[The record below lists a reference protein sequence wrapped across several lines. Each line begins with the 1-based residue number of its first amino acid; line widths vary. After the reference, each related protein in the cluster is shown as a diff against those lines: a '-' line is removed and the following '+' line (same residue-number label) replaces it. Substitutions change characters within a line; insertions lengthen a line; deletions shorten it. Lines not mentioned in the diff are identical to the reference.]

1 MSLMTRFYRATRTT
15 GVTGVVAAAVM
26 LAPMGA
32 MHTNAARSNAPV
44 TITMWGWSPHTEDLT
59 KLFEKYHPDIKVNF
73 VNTGGGT
80 GKEYTKL
87 EVALKA
93 GKGLPDAVMLEH
105 YVLPQ
110 FAASGSLLDLSQYG
124 AKSIA
129 KDFVPAVWSQMIQG
143 SKIYGTPLDYAPMA
157 FAYRKDIFDKYH
169 LSVPTTWAEYA
180 QTAAAL
186 HKADPKMVLGNSPLD
201 EGNFLGMLWQAK
213 DQVFH
218 VNGTTV
224 SINLADATAQRVLAF
239 WANLVQQHLV
249 TTFPAF
255 TPSWN
260 SSFSGTVASWI
271 TPSWGL
277 VFQQPAAASSSGK
290 WRLAPLPTWTKG
302 VPSSAMWGGSAYS
315 VMAKSAHPKE
325 AAEYVIWMNDDT
337 RAAALQQE
345 LTHAFPVL
353 KSFSIPKYLGAPS
366 PFFGGQAINELY
378 YKAATSVDTH
388 WQWNPFMIYTNQEVL
403 GAVIAAEKGKTG
415 VNQTL
420 TQLQNNLVS
429 YAKNQGFTVK

>member
-1 MSLMTRFYRATRTT
+1 MSVMARFYRTTRTT
-15 GVTGVVAAAVM
+15 GVAGVVAAAVM
-26 LAPMGA
+26 LAPSGA
-32 MHTNAARSNAPV
+32 MHGNAAPSKAPV

-59 KLFEKYHPDIKVNF
+59 KLFEQTHPGIKVNY

-87 EVALKA
+87 QVALKA

-110 FAASGSLLDLSQYG
+110 FAASGSLVDLSQYG

-157 FAYRKDIFDKYH
+157 FAYRKDLFDQYH
-169 LSVPTTWAEYA
+169 LKVPTTWAEYA

-213 DQVFH
+213 DQAFH

-224 SINLADATAQRVLAF
+224 SINVADGTAQKVLSF

-249 TTFPAF
+249 STFPAF

-260 SSFSGTVASWI
+260 SSFNSVASWI

-277 VFQQPAAASSSGK
+277 VFQQPAAAKSSGK

-325 AAEYVIWMNDDT
+325 AAEYVIWMNDSPK
-337 RAAALQQE
+337 AAALQQK
-345 LTHAFPVL
+345 LSGAFPVL
-353 KSFSIPKYLGAPS
+353 KSFSTPKVLGTPS

-378 YKAATSVDTH
+378 YKAAASVDPH
-388 WQWNPFMIYTNQEVL
+388 WQWNPFMIYTNQEVQ
-403 GAVIAAEKGKTG
+403 ADVIAAEKGKTG
-415 VNQTL
+415 VSAAL
-420 TQLQNNLVS
+420 SKLQNDLVS